1 MSGLFIPPEILQEL
15 KLSPEQLKVEL
26 AVIFYAQKRLTMG
39 QAKDLAELD
48 QLAFQKSLTERK
60 VDIHYDWED
69 VEEDLKNLRLL
80 NRS

>member
-1 MSGLFIPPEILQEL
+1 MGGLFIPPEILQEL

-39 QAKDLAELD
+39 QARDFAELD
-48 QLAFQKSLTERK
+48 QLAFQKALAERE

-69 VEEDLKNLRLL
+69 VEEDLKNLRMLD
-80 NRS
+80 RS

>member
-1 MSGLFIPPEILQEL
+1 MSGLFIPSEILQEL

-48 QLAFQKSLTERK
+48 QLAFQKALTERK
-60 VDIHYDWED
+60 IDIHYDWED
-69 VEEDLKNLRLL
+69 VEEDLKLL
-80 NRS
+80 DRS